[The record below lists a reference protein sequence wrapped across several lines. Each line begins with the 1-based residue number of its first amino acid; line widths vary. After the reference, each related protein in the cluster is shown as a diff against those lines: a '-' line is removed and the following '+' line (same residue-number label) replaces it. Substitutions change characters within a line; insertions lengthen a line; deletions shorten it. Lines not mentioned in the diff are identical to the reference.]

1 MECGVPLA
9 LLVQLGPARLRE
21 RVATPLVPGM
31 SGENQ
36 LAEADAD
43 AEESL
48 PRDFPNLLIGPRLF
62 EQL

>member
-1 MECGVPLA
+1 
-9 LLVQLGPARLRE
+9 
-21 RVATPLVPGM
+21 M